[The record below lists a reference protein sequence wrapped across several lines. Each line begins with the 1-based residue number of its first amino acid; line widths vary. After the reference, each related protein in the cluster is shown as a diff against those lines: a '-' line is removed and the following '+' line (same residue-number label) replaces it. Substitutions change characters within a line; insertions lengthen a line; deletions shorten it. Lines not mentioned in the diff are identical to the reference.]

1 MATFYGQVEG
11 FSQTLAGRRGSEES
25 GIKSSVQS
33 YNGSVIISLR
43 QEHGEPEPYVDI
55 QISNDSSFYGD
66 NVFTGSISELK
77 DALLSNRNQRYFEN
91 KLDCEIV
98 KEEK

>member
-11 FSQTLAGRRGSEES
+11 FSQTLAGRRGDEES

-43 QEHGEPEPYVDI
+43 HKYGEDEPYVDV
-55 QISNDSSFYGD
+55 QISNDSSFYGS
-66 NVFTGSISELK
+66 NVFTGTISELK
-77 DALLSNRNQRYFEN
+77 ETLLSNRNQRYFEN
-91 KLDCEIV
+91 KLDCEII